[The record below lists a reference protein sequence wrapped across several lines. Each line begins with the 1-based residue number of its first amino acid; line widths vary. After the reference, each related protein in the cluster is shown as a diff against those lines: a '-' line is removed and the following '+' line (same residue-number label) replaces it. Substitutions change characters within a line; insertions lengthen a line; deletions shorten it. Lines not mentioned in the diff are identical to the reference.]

1 MREPEGWDERYAASG
16 DVWSGAPNPQ
26 LVEEVTGLEPGRAL
40 EIGCGEGADA
50 IWLATQGWH
59 VTATD
64 FSCVGLGKAAK
75 AAEAAGV
82 SGMIEWRELD
92 ARHFTPGP
100 EHWDLV
106 HAHYLHIDID
116 EVRSL
121 IAGLAQVI
129 TPGGTLLV
137 VGHHPAD
144 IEAGLRRPNA
154 NLLYT
159 AEDLAA
165 ALPEGEW
172 DISAESRT
180 RPATGPD
187 GEPATATDA
196 VLVAVKR

>member
-1 MREPEGWDERYAASG
+1 MREPAGWDERYAAST

-26 LVEEVTGLEPGRAL
+26 LLEEVTGMEPGRAI

-50 IWLATQGWH
+50 IWLAKQGWN

-64 FSCVGLGKAAK
+64 FSPVGLAKAAK
-75 AAEAAGV
+75 AAAAAGV
-82 SGMIEWRELD
+82 TGLIEWRELD
-92 ARHFTPGP
+92 AREFTPGA
-100 EHWDLV
+100 EHWDLA
-106 HAHYLHIDID
+106 HAHYLHISLT
-116 EVRSL
+116 EVRRL

-144 IEAGLRRPNA
+144 VEAGLRRPA
-154 NLLYT
+154 ADLLYT
-159 AEDLAA
+159 AEQLAE

-172 DISAESRT
+172 DISAEART
-180 RPATGPD
+180 RPAKGPD
-187 GEPATATDA
+187 GEPVTATDA

>member
-1 MREPEGWDERYAASG
+1 MREPEGWDARYAASG
-16 DVWSGAPNPQ
+16 DVWSGSPNPQ

-50 IWLATQGWH
+50 IWLASQGWN

-64 FSCVGLGKAAK
+64 FSPVGLAKAAK

-82 SGMIEWRELD
+82 AGLIEWRELD
-92 ARHFTPGP
+92 ARNFTPGA
-100 EHWDLV
+100 EHWDLA
-106 HAHYLHIDID
+106 HAHYLHIDLEQI
-116 EVRSL
+116 RGL

-129 TPGGTLLV
+129 TPGGTMLF

-144 IEAGLRRPNA
+144 VEAGLRRPSA

-159 AEDLAA
+159 AEDLAV
-165 ALPEGEW
+165 ALPPGEW
-172 DISAESRT
+172 DISADTRT
-180 RPATGPD
+180 RPATGPE
-187 GEPATATDA
+187 GEAVTATDS